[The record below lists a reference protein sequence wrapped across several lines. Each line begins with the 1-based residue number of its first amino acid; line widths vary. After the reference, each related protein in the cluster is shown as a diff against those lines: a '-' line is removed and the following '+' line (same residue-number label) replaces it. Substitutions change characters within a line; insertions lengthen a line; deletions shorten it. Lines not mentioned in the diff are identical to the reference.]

1 VHKNLKRIG
10 ALAGIATFA
19 IGVSACRY
27 SGFNDAASKSTASS
41 ATTWLLTQQQADGG
55 FEVAGSPGFETPDAI
70 LAIAENAQ
78 LQYGWNKT
86 QARNAVL
93 ARVKNGHTPLHAIDD
108 LVDGPGLD
116 AGLAAKVILLVAQP
130 LGLSP
135 TAFNPDGDATKNLV
149 TVVNAG
155 AQPNGSYGTLNATA
169 YAALAKRL
177 VDGTVPANTVTFIRS
192 TQHADGGW
200 DFLGSASS
208 TDLDIDTTAVAI
220 EALVAAK
227 VPVTDPDLRAG
238 LLFLANNRQTNGSW
252 LSFGGSDPNS
262 TSSAVFAITAAGFDV
277 NVPCWRNTVA
287 PGLSAQPYTS
297 PLAWLRSQQS
307 PTDHHIISQ
316 FDGAIPNTFATTQTI
331 EALRRGW
338 LPVAPLAMQP
348 CP

>member
-19 IGVSACRY
+19 IGISACRY
-27 SGFNDAASKSTASS
+27 NGINDAPSKSTATS
-41 ATTWLLTQQQADGG
+41 ATAWLLTQQQNNGG

-78 LQYGWNKT
+78 LQYGWDKT
-86 QARNAVL
+86 QAQNAVV
-93 ARVKNGHTPLHAIDD
+93 ARVKNGHNPLHAIDD
-108 LVDGPGLD
+108 LVSAPGLD
-116 AGLAAKVILLVAQP
+116 AGLAAKIIALVAQP
-130 LGLSP
+130 LGLSS
-135 TAFNPDGDATKNLV
+135 TAFDPRGNGATNLV
-149 TVVNAG
+149 SALDAG
-155 AQPNGSYGTLNATA
+155 AQTNGSYGTLNATA

-177 VDGTVPANTVTFIRS
+177 VTGNVPANTVAFIRS

-208 TDLDIDTTAVAI
+208 TDIDIDTTAVAI

-227 VPVTDPDLRAG
+227 LPVTDPDLRAG
-238 LLFLANNRQTNGSW
+238 LVFLANNRQANGSW
-252 LSFGGSDPNS
+252 LSFGGADPNS

-277 NVPCWRNTVA
+277 NVPCWRNTVVPA
-287 PGLSAQPYTS
+287 QSAQPYTS
-297 PLAWLRSQQS
+297 PLAWLRSQQD

-316 FDGAIPNTFATTQTI
+316 FDGPIPNTFATTQTI

-338 LPVAPLAMQP
+338 LPVTPLQMQP